1 MDAAS
6 LLAQLGGTGTTAQL
20 RSALSKQAIRRA
32 VDAGSVLRISHG
44 RYALPSVDLARR
56 EGTRLGATV
65 SHTSAALFLGW
76 KVKWDPD
83 QPHLTVRRKRHLRQD
98 RSSVTIHW
106 RDLGADD
113 TINGWVTNTHRTVI
127 DCCLDL
133 PFDEALTV
141 ADSALRAGVD
151 IDELFESTARLTPR
165 QRKVVRR
172 VLHLADGRAA
182 NPFESVTRAICLGID
197 GLSLTPQLRIRTRR
211 SVHQVDLASVDLR
224 LVIEADSFEFHADRK
239 DFSRD
244 CRRYNDLVASGW
256 VVLRVTWEMAMLE
269 PAQLRSLVSQV
280 VTQQQRQLTGTNH
293 ALLAS

>member
-1 MDAAS
+1 MDAAP

-32 VDAGSVLRISHG
+32 VDAGSILRISHG
-44 RYALPSVDLARR
+44 RYALPSVGLARR

-98 RSSVTIHW
+98 
-106 RDLGADD
+106 
-113 TINGWVTNTHRTVI
+113 RTVI

-244 CRRYNDLVASGW
+244 CRRYNDLVSSGW